1 MLFGTW
7 SLPKR
12 NMSAN
17 IPVQISFDGKNT
29 WMAEQSMFKREQ
41 SSNTKQSLL
50 LAAANTFDR
59 KGFLGTNL
67 TDVCASAGVTKGAL
81 YCHFP
86 SKEALAVALIE
97 SQLRLWH
104 EVHHHLAQQP
114 LSPMQSLIDLSHE
127 FGNRLRTD
135 VRARVGV
142 RLLFEADLFDRE
154 AGGQFHGW
162 VAMVRELLLLAD
174 AAGQLRPE
182 VHPREAA
189 ESLVA
194 AFTGT
199 QLLSRATSGHD
210 DLEARFTALWRL
222 WLPALVVQAELT
234 TLRVGPP
241 SAEPDLFVPVQQT
254 AGIT

>member
-1 MLFGTW
+1 
-7 SLPKR
+7 
-12 NMSAN
+12 
-17 IPVQISFDGKNT
+17 
-29 WMAEQSMFKREQ
+29 MFKREQ
-41 SSNTKQSLL
+41 SSSTKQSLL

-97 SQLRLWH
+97 TQLRLWH
-104 EVHHHLAQQP
+104 EVRGHLAEQP
-114 LSPMQSLIDLSHE
+114 LSPLQTLIDLSHE
-127 FGNRLRTD
+127 FGSRLRTD

-162 VAMVRELLLLAD
+162 VTMVRELLILAVS
-174 AAGQLRPE
+174 AGQLRPE

-189 ESLVA
+189 ECLVA

-199 QLLSRATSGHD
+199 QLLSRASSGHD
-210 DLEARFTALWRL
+210 DLEARFTELWRL
-222 WLPALVVQAELT
+222 WLPALVRAEELPG
-234 TLRVGPP
+234 LRVGPP
-241 SAEPDLFVPVQQT
+241 GQEDDEVFVPRQT

>member
-1 MLFGTW
+1 
-7 SLPKR
+7 
-12 NMSAN
+12 
-17 IPVQISFDGKNT
+17 
-29 WMAEQSMFKREQ
+29 
-41 SSNTKQSLL
+41 
-50 LAAANTFDR
+50 
-59 KGFLGTNL
+59 
-67 TDVCASAGVTKGAL
+67 
-81 YCHFP
+81 
-86 SKEALAVALIE
+86 
-97 SQLRLWH
+97 
-104 EVHHHLAQQP
+104 
-114 LSPMQSLIDLSHE
+114 MQSLIDLSHE

-162 VAMVRELLLLAD
+162 ITMVRELLLLAD

-222 WLPALVVQAELT
+222 WLPALVVAAELAA
-234 TLRVGPP
+234 LRVGPP